1 MEKILDRYKKRLGF
15 IRDDVRE
22 RYFFRRKNPTVYFTP
37 KFGCDVK
44 ELTDDQLNI
53 VILSYLRENKLD
65 DLSVEE
71 MYYRSTIIRIHLLE
85 IDYRINHG
93 KHIGKI

>member
-1 MEKILDRYKKRLGF
+1 MEQILERYKKSLGF
-15 IRDDVRE
+15 IRE
-22 RYFFRRKNPTVYFTP
+22 EIKKIYNSRRKQPTVYFTP

-44 ELTDDQLNI
+44 ELADYQLNI
-53 VILSYLRENKLD
+53 VILSYLRNNRLD
-65 DLSVEE
+65 NLSVEE
-71 MYYRSTIIRIHLLE
+71 LFYCSTMVSVHLLE